1 MSKDASVVVVDGKV
15 APRGSNRMRLRL
27 AVAVCLGAF
36 AGLVVVHP
44 AGAQGQVLTVWDF
57 KSEEPLMKPYFAQVI
72 KTFEARHPGVRVR
85 EIAQPESN
93 FQTVLGTAVSA
104 GKGPDVALLHGGE
117 QALQFADA
125 FVSLTTEV
133 ADLVPELT
141 AVRSFQRKDGSF
153 IGLPISVQGI
163 IIYYNK
169 DIYKSAGL
177 DPDAAPRTWD
187 DLAAVCKAVA
197 ARTKADCLGVGNKAG
212 AGFSAT
218 IDSLTTGAWTLDVRN
233 QFIAGELPWTSK
245 PVREVF
251 EAFQSIVGNKWIEAG
266 ANSYSPYTDIP
277 RMFAGGRLA
286 NIIGLVSDAPNAW
299 KNLEQLIGVGNVGV
313 AMPVAIG
320 RSAQE
325 QPTRLTVSGG
335 IGFGV
340 TKWSPNRDLAIDYVK
355 IAADQ
360 NSELVFME
368 SAGGMPANTKV
379 DTSRLASPVAK
390 QILGFMTCCTL
401 PSRVQDSF
409 LPEERQEMARD
420 GELLIGGQISVD
432 EMLNRMQQARNSA
445 KSRRGP

>member
-1 MSKDASVVVVDGKV
+1 MSGYGNLIGTDV
-15 APRGSNRMRLRL
+15 AALLGRRGPRL
-27 AVAVCLGAF
+27 AIAFCLGAF
-36 AGLVVVHP
+36 AAP
-44 AGAQGQVLTVWDF
+44 AAIPPAAAQSQVLTVWDF
-57 KSEEPLMKPYFAQVI
+57 KSEEPLMKPYFAPVI
-72 KTFEARHPGVRVR
+72 KEFEARHPGVRVR

-125 FVSLTTEV
+125 FVPLTTEV

-141 AVRSFQRKDGSF
+141 GVKNFQRKDGSF
-153 IGLPISVQGI
+153 VGLPISVQGV

-169 DIYKSAGL
+169 DVYKSAGL
-177 DPDAAPRTWD
+177 DPDAPPLTWD
-187 DLAAVCKAVA
+187 DLATDCKAIA
-197 ARTKADCLGVGNKAG
+197 ARTKADCFGVGNKAG

-218 IDSLTTGAWTLDVRN
+218 IDALTSGAWPLDVRN
-233 QFIAGELPWTSK
+233 QFIARELSWTSK
-245 PVREVF
+245 PVRKVF
-251 EAFQSIVGNKWIEAG
+251 DAFQSMVSDKWIESG

-286 NIIGLVSDAPNAW
+286 NMIGLVSDAPNAW

-320 RSAQE
+320 LSPE
-325 QPTRLTVSGG
+325 QQPKRLTVSGG

-340 TKWSPNRDLAIDYVK
+340 TKWSPIKDLAIDYVK

-360 NSELVFME
+360 ASELVFME

-379 DTSRLASPVAK
+379 DTSRMTSPVAK
-390 QILGFMTCCTL
+390 QILGFMTCCCVRQPRPGL
-401 PSRVQDSF
+401 VPS
-409 LPEERQEMARD
+409 
-420 GELLIGGQISVD
+420 
-432 EMLNRMQQARNSA
+432 
-445 KSRRGP
+445 